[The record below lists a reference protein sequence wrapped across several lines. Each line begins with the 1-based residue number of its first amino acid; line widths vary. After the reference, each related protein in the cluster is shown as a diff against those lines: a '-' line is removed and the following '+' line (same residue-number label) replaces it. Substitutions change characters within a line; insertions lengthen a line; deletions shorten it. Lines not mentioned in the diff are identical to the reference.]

1 MCIRDRNGTIS
12 KIKPILTPGAAV
24 TTTKN
29 DIDNVVTEYGIA
41 RLKGKTAGQR
51 AKALIEIAHPKF
63 RDELLFEARKMNLM
77 V

>member
-1 MCIRDRNGTIS
+1 MKAADAAMIL
-12 KIKPILTPGAAV
+12 IKTTVCAPGAAV

-41 RLKGKTAGQR
+41 RLRGKTAGQR

-77 V
+77 I